1 MNLTKILTVV
11 FFAISLALAAYL
23 VRSVYNDIQWEKTV
37 GIAEA
42 KVIQKLEMIR
52 AAQLAYQA
60 GNGKYTSDWDK
71 LIDYVQ
77 NGTIY
82 ITNRKEIII
91 PLEYGEDSVIV
102 QIDTLGK
109 INVQD
114 SLFKDDD
121 YPGFDSKQLSYVPDT
136 DKKFQLWADEINK
149 SGVMVDVVEVV
160 DPDPVDKTR
169 KEDSDFKNRRPLRFG
184 SRTEVTTAGNW
195 E

>member
-37 GIAEA
+37 RIAED

-71 LIDYVQ
+71 LIDYVE

-102 QIDTLGK
+102 QIDTLGSV
-109 INVQD
+109 NVKD
-114 SLFKDDD
+114 SLFKSTE
-121 YPGFDSKQLSYVPDT
+121 YPGFDAKQLAYVPDS

-149 SGVMVDVVEVV
+149 SGVMVDVVEAV
-160 DPDPVDKTR
+160 DPDPIDKTR